1 LHGFVLLFG
10 MARGICAHTSIIKYY
25 IFPKVLFEF
34 KCCYIY
40 KVQQCN
46 IRIWNRDWNVVK
58 LIIINEIPTWALENI
73 NWFLEVD
80 SQIDNPCT

>member
-1 LHGFVLLFG
+1 MVLYCCLEWLE
-10 MARGICAHTSIIKYY
+10 AYVPILPLQST
-25 IFPKVLFEF
+25 IFFQKVLFEF
-34 KCCYIY
+34 KGCYSS

-46 IRIWNRDWNVVK
+46 TRIWNRDWNVVR
-58 LIIINEIPTWALENI
+58 LIIINEIATRALENI